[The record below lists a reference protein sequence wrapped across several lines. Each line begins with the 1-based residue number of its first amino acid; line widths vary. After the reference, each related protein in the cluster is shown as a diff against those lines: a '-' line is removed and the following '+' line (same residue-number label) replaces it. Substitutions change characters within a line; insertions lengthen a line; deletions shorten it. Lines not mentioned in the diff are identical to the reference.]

1 MKVVYIADIG
11 IEGGAT
17 KSLVELVDTMK
28 KEHGVE
34 PIVLTSGYNRLNEL
48 LNADGIE
55 NYAVGHGAFLQG
67 APVAAWK
74 KPIKWGIFALSYYLH
89 YASSIRK
96 ALRLI
101 DWKSVDLIHTNV
113 ARDDLGMEL
122 SKRTGVPNLCHI
134 REFAELDF
142 NCWSYRPRYVKY
154 LAQNTNGF
162 IAISEAVKRYWI
174 AKGIPENKI
183 EVIYNGVDC
192 QKIQPA
198 DHRKWADESIVKM
211 VIVGGVIPNKG
222 QYQAIEALCMLPESI
237 RPYFRLD
244 VIGGITKAYQRKLTE
259 PLRKRGMENQVRFL
273 GACSDVYD
281 RLKDY
286 QIGLMCSKAEG
297 FGRVTV
303 EYMHAGLLVIAS
315 DTGANPELIQDRR
328 TGLLYHRDDVKT
340 LAQKM
345 VYAWEHKDETAEI
358 ADRGKKEAAKY
369 TKEKN
374 AEEIFAQY
382 RKMKEWKSCA
392 LDWKN

>member
-28 KEHGVE
+28 KENGVE

-55 NYAVGHGAFLQG
+55 NHAVGHGAFLQG
-67 APVAAWK
+67 APDAVWK
-74 KPIKWGIFALSYYLH
+74 KPIKWGLFAAYYYLH
-89 YASSIRK
+89 YHSSIRK

-113 ARDDLGMEL
+113 ARDDLGMEI
-122 SKRTGVPNLCHI
+122 SRRTGVPNLCHI

-142 NCWSYRPRYVKY
+142 NCWSYRPHYVKY
-154 LAQNTNGF
+154 LAQNTDGF

-192 QKIQPA
+192 QKIKPA
-198 DHRKWADESIVKM
+198 DHRKWAEDPTVKM

-222 QYQAIEALCMLPESI
+222 QYQAIEALCMLPERI

-244 VIGGITKAYQRKLTE
+244 VIGGITETYKLKLSE
-259 PLRKRGMENQVRFL
+259 PLKKCGIENQVRFL
-273 GACSDVYD
+273 GACNDVYD

-286 QIGLMCSKAEG
+286 HIGLMCSKAEG

-303 EYMHAGLLVIAS
+303 EYMHAGLVVIAS
-315 DTGANPELIQDRR
+315 DTGANLELIQDQT
-328 TGLLYHRDDVKT
+328 TGLIYHRDDVKT
-340 LAQKM
+340 LTQKL
-345 VYAWEHKDETAEI
+345 VYVWEHKDKIAEI
-358 ADRGKKEAAKY
+358 ADRGKKEAEKY

-374 AEEIFAQY
+374 AREIFAQY
-382 RKMKEWKSCA
+382 RKMKEWK
-392 LDWKN
+392 

>member
-28 KEHGVE
+28 KENGVE

-55 NYAVGHGAFLQG
+55 NHAVGHGAFLQG
-67 APVAAWK
+67 APDAVWK
-74 KPIKWGIFALSYYLH
+74 KPIKWGLFAAYYYLH
-89 YASSIRK
+89 YHSSIRK

-113 ARDDLGMEL
+113 ARDDLGMEI
-122 SKRTGVPNLCHI
+122 SRKTGVPNLCHI

-142 NCWSYRPRYVKY
+142 NCWSYRPHYVKY
-154 LAQNTNGF
+154 LAQNTDGF

-192 QKIQPA
+192 QKIKPA
-198 DHRKWADESIVKM
+198 DHRKWAEDQTVKM

-222 QYQAIEALCMLPESI
+222 QYQAIEALCMLPERI

-244 VIGGITKAYQRKLTE
+244 VIGGITETYKLKLSE
-259 PLRKRGMENQVRFL
+259 PLKKCGIENQVRFL
-273 GACSDVYD
+273 GACNDVYD

-286 QIGLMCSKAEG
+286 HIGLMCSKAEG

-303 EYMHAGLLVIAS
+303 EYMHAGLVVIAS
-315 DTGANPELIQDRR
+315 DTGANLELIQDQT
-328 TGLLYHRDDVKT
+328 TGLVYHREDVKT
-340 LAQKM
+340 LTQKLIY
-345 VYAWEHKDETAEI
+345 VWEHKDKIAEI
-358 ADRGKKEAAKY
+358 ADRGKKEAEKY

-374 AEEIFAQY
+374 AREIFAQY
-382 RKMKEWKSCA
+382 RKMKEWK
-392 LDWKN
+392 

>member
-28 KEHGVE
+28 KENGVE
-34 PIVLTSGYNRLNEL
+34 PVVLTSGYNRLNEL

-55 NYAVGHGAFLQG
+55 NHAVGHGAFLQG
-67 APVAAWK
+67 APDAVWK
-74 KPIKWGIFALSYYLH
+74 KPIKWGLFAAYYYLH
-89 YASSIRK
+89 YHSSIRK

-113 ARDDLGMEL
+113 ARDDLGMEI
-122 SKRTGVPNLCHI
+122 SRRTGVPNLCHI

-142 NCWSYRPRYVKY
+142 NCWSYRPHYVKY

-192 QKIQPA
+192 QKIKPA
-198 DHRKWADESIVKM
+198 DHRKWAEDLTVKM

-222 QYQAIEALCMLPESI
+222 QYQAIEALCMLPERI

-244 VIGGITKAYQRKLTE
+244 VIGGITETYKLKLSE
-259 PLRKRGMENQVRFL
+259 PLKKCGIENQVRFL
-273 GACSDVYD
+273 GACNDVYD

-286 QIGLMCSKAEG
+286 HIGLMCSKAEG

-303 EYMHAGLLVIAS
+303 EYMHAGLVVIAS
-315 DTGANPELIQDRR
+315 DTGANLELIQDQT
-328 TGLLYHRDDVKT
+328 TGLIYHREDVKT
-340 LAQKM
+340 LTQKLIY
-345 VYAWEHKDETAEI
+345 VWEHKDKIAEI
-358 ADRGKKEAAKY
+358 ADRGKKEAEKY

-374 AEEIFAQY
+374 AREIFAQY
-382 RKMKEWKSCA
+382 RKMKEWK
-392 LDWKN
+392 

>member
-28 KEHGVE
+28 KENGVE

-55 NYAVGHGAFLQG
+55 NHAVGHGAFLQG
-67 APVAAWK
+67 APDAVWK
-74 KPIKWGIFALSYYLH
+74 KPIKWGLFAAYYYLH
-89 YASSIRK
+89 YHSSIRK

-113 ARDDLGMEL
+113 ARDDLGMEI
-122 SKRTGVPNLCHI
+122 SRRTGVPNLCHI

-142 NCWSYRPRYVKY
+142 NCWSYRPHYVKY
-154 LAQNTNGF
+154 LAQNTDGF

-192 QKIQPA
+192 QKIKPA
-198 DHRKWADESIVKM
+198 DHRKCAEDPTVKM

-222 QYQAIEALCMLPESI
+222 QYQAIEALCMLPERI

-244 VIGGITKAYQRKLTE
+244 VIGGITETYKLKLSE
-259 PLRKRGMENQVRFL
+259 PLKKCGIENQVRFL
-273 GACSDVYD
+273 GACNDVYD

-286 QIGLMCSKAEG
+286 HIGLMCSKAEG

-303 EYMHAGLLVIAS
+303 EYMHAGLVVIAS
-315 DTGANPELIQDRR
+315 DTGANLELIQDQT
-328 TGLLYHRDDVKT
+328 TGLIYHREDVKT
-340 LAQKM
+340 LTQKLIY
-345 VYAWEHKDETAEI
+345 VWEHKDKIAEI
-358 ADRGKKEAAKY
+358 ADRGKKEAEKY

-374 AEEIFAQY
+374 AREIFAQY
-382 RKMKEWKSCA
+382 RKMKEWK
-392 LDWKN
+392 

>member
-28 KEHGVE
+28 KENGVE
-34 PIVLTSGYNRLNEL
+34 PVVLTSGYNRLNEL

-55 NYAVGHGAFLQG
+55 NHAVGHGAFLQG
-67 APVAAWK
+67 APDAVWK
-74 KPIKWGIFALSYYLH
+74 KPIKWGLFAAYYYLH
-89 YASSIRK
+89 YHSSIRK

-113 ARDDLGMEL
+113 ARDDLGMEI
-122 SKRTGVPNLCHI
+122 SRRTGVPNLCHI

-142 NCWSYRPRYVKY
+142 NCWSYRPHYVKY
-154 LAQNTNGF
+154 LAQNTDGF

-192 QKIQPA
+192 QKIKPA
-198 DHRKWADESIVKM
+198 DHRKWAEDPTVKM

-222 QYQAIEALCMLPESI
+222 QYQAIEALCMLPERI

-244 VIGGITKAYQRKLTE
+244 VIGGITETYKLKLSE
-259 PLRKRGMENQVRFL
+259 PLKKCGIENQVRFL
-273 GACSDVYD
+273 GACNDVYD

-286 QIGLMCSKAEG
+286 HIGLMCSKAEG

-303 EYMHAGLLVIAS
+303 EYMHAGLVVIAS
-315 DTGANPELIQDRR
+315 DTGANLELIQDQT
-328 TGLLYHRDDVKT
+328 TGLVYHREDVKT
-340 LAQKM
+340 LTQKLIY
-345 VYAWEHKDETAEI
+345 VWEHKDKIAEI
-358 ADRGKKEAAKY
+358 ADRGKKEAEKY

-374 AEEIFAQY
+374 AREIFAQY
-382 RKMKEWKSCA
+382 RKMKEWK
-392 LDWKN
+392 

>member
-28 KEHGVE
+28 KENGVE

-55 NYAVGHGAFLQG
+55 NHAVGHGAFLQG
-67 APVAAWK
+67 APDAVWK
-74 KPIKWGIFALSYYLH
+74 KPIKWGLFAAYYYLH
-89 YASSIRK
+89 YHSSIRK

-113 ARDDLGMEL
+113 ARDDLGMEI
-122 SKRTGVPNLCHI
+122 SRRTGVPNLCHI

-142 NCWSYRPRYVKY
+142 NCWSYRPHYVKY
-154 LAQNTNGF
+154 LAQNTDGF

-192 QKIQPA
+192 QKIKPA
-198 DHRKWADESIVKM
+198 DHRKWAEDPTVKM

-222 QYQAIEALCMLPESI
+222 QYQAIEALCMLPERI

-244 VIGGITKAYQRKLTE
+244 VIGGITETYKLKLSE
-259 PLRKRGMENQVRFL
+259 PLKKCGIESQVRFL
-273 GACSDVYD
+273 GACNDVYD

-286 QIGLMCSKAEG
+286 HIGLMCSKAEG

-303 EYMHAGLLVIAS
+303 EYMHAGLVVIAS
-315 DTGANPELIQDRR
+315 DTGANLELIQDQT
-328 TGLLYHRDDVKT
+328 TGLIYHRDDVKT
-340 LAQKM
+340 LTQKL
-345 VYAWEHKDETAEI
+345 VYVWEHKDKIAEI
-358 ADRGKKEAAKY
+358 ADRGKKEAEKY

-374 AEEIFAQY
+374 AREIFAQY
-382 RKMKEWKSCA
+382 RKMKEWK
-392 LDWKN
+392 

>member
-28 KEHGVE
+28 KENGVE

-55 NYAVGHGAFLQG
+55 NHAVGHGAFLQG
-67 APVAAWK
+67 APDAVWK
-74 KPIKWGIFALSYYLH
+74 KPIKWGLFAAYYYLH
-89 YASSIRK
+89 YHSSIRK

-113 ARDDLGMEL
+113 ARDDLGMEI
-122 SKRTGVPNLCHI
+122 SRRTGVPNLCHI
-134 REFAELDF
+134 REFAEHDF
-142 NCWSYRPRYVKY
+142 NCWSYRPHYVKY
-154 LAQNTNGF
+154 LAQNTDGF

-192 QKIQPA
+192 QKIKPA
-198 DHRKWADESIVKM
+198 DHRKWAEDPTVKM

-222 QYQAIEALCMLPESI
+222 QYQAIEALCMLPERI

-244 VIGGITKAYQRKLTE
+244 VIGGITETYKLKLSE
-259 PLRKRGMENQVRFL
+259 PLKKCGIENQVRFL
-273 GACSDVYD
+273 GACNDVYD

-286 QIGLMCSKAEG
+286 HIGLMCSKAEG

-303 EYMHAGLLVIAS
+303 EYMHAGLVVIAS
-315 DTGANPELIQDRR
+315 DTGANLELIQDQT
-328 TGLLYHRDDVKT
+328 TGLIYHREDVKT
-340 LAQKM
+340 LTQKLIY
-345 VYAWEHKDETAEI
+345 VWEHKDKIAEI
-358 ADRGKKEAAKY
+358 ADRGKKEAEKY

-374 AEEIFAQY
+374 AREIFAQY
-382 RKMKEWKSCA
+382 RKMKEWK
-392 LDWKN
+392 

>member
-28 KEHGVE
+28 KENGVE
-34 PIVLTSGYNRLNEL
+34 PIVLTSGYNRRNEL

-55 NYAVGHGAFLQG
+55 NHAVGHGAFLQG
-67 APVAAWK
+67 APDAVWK
-74 KPIKWGIFALSYYLH
+74 KPIKWGLFAAYYYLH
-89 YASSIRK
+89 YHSSIRK

-113 ARDDLGMEL
+113 ARDDLGMEI
-122 SKRTGVPNLCHI
+122 SRRTGVPNLCHI

-142 NCWSYRPRYVKY
+142 NCWSYRPHYVKY
-154 LAQNTNGF
+154 LAQNTDGF

-192 QKIQPA
+192 QKIKPA
-198 DHRKWADESIVKM
+198 DHRKWAEDPTVKM

-222 QYQAIEALCMLPESI
+222 QYQAIEALCMLPERI

-244 VIGGITKAYQRKLTE
+244 VIGGITETYKLKLSE
-259 PLRKRGMENQVRFL
+259 PLKKCGIENQVRFL
-273 GACSDVYD
+273 GACNDVYD

-286 QIGLMCSKAEG
+286 HIGLMCSKAEG

-303 EYMHAGLLVIAS
+303 EYMHAGLVVIAS
-315 DTGANPELIQDRR
+315 DTGANLELIQDQT
-328 TGLLYHRDDVKT
+328 TGLIYHRDDVKT
-340 LAQKM
+340 LTQKL
-345 VYAWEHKDETAEI
+345 VYVWEHKDKIAEI
-358 ADRGKKEAAKY
+358 ADRGKKEAEKY

-374 AEEIFAQY
+374 AREIFAQY
-382 RKMKEWKSCA
+382 RKMKEWK
-392 LDWKN
+392 

>member
-28 KEHGVE
+28 KENGVE
-34 PIVLTSGYNRLNEL
+34 PVVLTSGYNRLNEL

-55 NYAVGHGAFLQG
+55 NHAVGHGAFLQG
-67 APVAAWK
+67 APDAVWK
-74 KPIKWGIFALSYYLH
+74 KPIKWGLFAAYYYLH
-89 YASSIRK
+89 YHSSIRK

-113 ARDDLGMEL
+113 ARDDLGMEI
-122 SKRTGVPNLCHI
+122 SRRTGVPNLCHI

-142 NCWSYRPRYVKY
+142 NCWSYRPHYVKY
-154 LAQNTNGF
+154 LAQNTDGF

-192 QKIQPA
+192 QKIKPA
-198 DHRKWADESIVKM
+198 DHRKWAEDPTVKM

-222 QYQAIEALCMLPESI
+222 QYQAIEALCMLPERI

-244 VIGGITKAYQRKLTE
+244 VIGGITETYKLKLSE
-259 PLRKRGMENQVRFL
+259 PLKKCGIENQVRFL
-273 GACSDVYD
+273 GACNDVYD

-286 QIGLMCSKAEG
+286 HIGLMCSKAEG

-303 EYMHAGLLVIAS
+303 EYMHAGLVVIAS
-315 DTGANPELIQDRR
+315 DTGANLELIQDQT
-328 TGLLYHRDDVKT
+328 TGLIYHRDDVKT
-340 LAQKM
+340 LTQKL
-345 VYAWEHKDETAEI
+345 VYVWEHKDKIAEI
-358 ADRGKKEAAKY
+358 ADRGKKEAEKY

-374 AEEIFAQY
+374 AREIFAQY
-382 RKMKEWKSCA
+382 RKMKEWK
-392 LDWKN
+392 

>member
-28 KEHGVE
+28 KENGVE
-34 PIVLTSGYNRLNEL
+34 PVVLTSGYNRLNEL

-55 NYAVGHGAFLQG
+55 NHAVGHGAFLQG
-67 APVAAWK
+67 APDAVWK
-74 KPIKWGIFALSYYLH
+74 KPIKWGLFAAYYYLH
-89 YASSIRK
+89 YHSSIRK

-113 ARDDLGMEL
+113 ARDDLGMEI
-122 SKRTGVPNLCHI
+122 SRRTGVPNLCHI

-142 NCWSYRPRYVKY
+142 NCWSYRPHYVKY
-154 LAQNTNGF
+154 LAQNTDGF

-192 QKIQPA
+192 QKIKPA
-198 DHRKWADESIVKM
+198 DHRKWAEDPTVKM

-222 QYQAIEALCMLPESI
+222 QYQAIEALCMLPERI

-244 VIGGITKAYQRKLTE
+244 VIGGITETYKLKLSE
-259 PLRKRGMENQVRFL
+259 PLKKCGIENQVRFL
-273 GACSDVYD
+273 GACNDVYD

-286 QIGLMCSKAEG
+286 HIGLMCSKAEG

-303 EYMHAGLLVIAS
+303 EYMHAGLVVIAS
-315 DTGANPELIQDRR
+315 DTGANLELIQDQT
-328 TGLLYHRDDVKT
+328 TGLIYHREDVKT
-340 LAQKM
+340 LTQKLIY
-345 VYAWEHKDETAEI
+345 VWEHKDKIAEI
-358 ADRGKKEAAKY
+358 ADRGKKEAEKY

-374 AEEIFAQY
+374 AREIFAQY
-382 RKMKEWKSCA
+382 RKMKEWK
-392 LDWKN
+392 

>member
-1 MKVVYIADIG
+1 MKVVYIADVG

-28 KEHGVE
+28 KENGVE

-55 NYAVGHGAFLQG
+55 NHAVGHGAFLQG
-67 APVAAWK
+67 APDAVWK
-74 KPIKWGIFALSYYLH
+74 KPIKWGLFAAYYYLH
-89 YASSIRK
+89 YHSSIRK

-113 ARDDLGMEL
+113 ARDDLGMEI
-122 SKRTGVPNLCHI
+122 SRKTGVPNLCHI

-142 NCWSYRPRYVKY
+142 NCWSYRPHYVKY
-154 LAQNTNGF
+154 LAQNTDGF

-192 QKIQPA
+192 QKIKPA
-198 DHRKWADESIVKM
+198 DHRKWAEDPTVKM

-222 QYQAIEALCMLPESI
+222 QYQAIEALCMLPERI

-244 VIGGITKAYQRKLTE
+244 VIGGITETYKLKLSE
-259 PLRKRGMENQVRFL
+259 PLKKCGIENQVRFL
-273 GACSDVYD
+273 GACNDVYD

-286 QIGLMCSKAEG
+286 HIGLMCSKAEG

-303 EYMHAGLLVIAS
+303 EYMHAGLVVIAS
-315 DTGANPELIQDRR
+315 DTGANLELIQDQT
-328 TGLLYHRDDVKT
+328 TGLIYHRDDVKT
-340 LAQKM
+340 LTQKL
-345 VYAWEHKDETAEI
+345 VYVWEHKDKIAEI
-358 ADRGKKEAAKY
+358 ADRGKKEAEKY

-374 AEEIFAQY
+374 AREIFAQY
-382 RKMKEWKSCA
+382 RKMKEWK
-392 LDWKN
+392 

>member
-28 KEHGVE
+28 KENGVE

-55 NYAVGHGAFLQG
+55 NHAVGHGAFLQG
-67 APVAAWK
+67 APDAVWK
-74 KPIKWGIFALSYYLH
+74 KPIKWGLFAAYYYLH
-89 YASSIRK
+89 YHSSIRK

-113 ARDDLGMEL
+113 ARDDLGMEI
-122 SKRTGVPNLCHI
+122 SRRTGVPNLCHI

-142 NCWSYRPRYVKY
+142 NCWSYRPHYVKY
-154 LAQNTNGF
+154 LAQNTDGF

-192 QKIQPA
+192 QKIKPA
-198 DHRKWADESIVKM
+198 DHRKWAEDPTVKM

-222 QYQAIEALCMLPESI
+222 QYQAIEALCMLPERI

-244 VIGGITKAYQRKLTE
+244 VIGGITETYKLKLSE
-259 PLRKRGMENQVRFL
+259 PLKKCGIENQVRFL
-273 GACSDVYD
+273 GACNDVYD

-286 QIGLMCSKAEG
+286 HIGLMCSKAEG

-303 EYMHAGLLVIAS
+303 EYMHAGLVVIAS
-315 DTGANPELIQDRR
+315 DTGANLELIQDQT
-328 TGLLYHRDDVKT
+328 TGLIYHREDVKT
-340 LAQKM
+340 LTQKLIY
-345 VYAWEHKDETAEI
+345 VWEHKDKIAEI
-358 ADRGKKEAAKY
+358 ADRGKKEAEKY

-374 AEEIFAQY
+374 AREIFAQY
-382 RKMKEWKSCA
+382 RKMKEWK
-392 LDWKN
+392 